1 MIVNFKKKKH
11 MNTTINNVKSLT
23 KKSPALKTNAR
34 KLAVRVWMKE
44 LKELGVNPV
53 IYSIS
58 DFLNMYSDGTI
69 SSAVTISRA
78 SKKID

>member
-1 MIVNFKKKKH
+1 
-11 MNTTINNVKSLT
+11 MNTTIKNVKSLT

-44 LKELGVNPV
+44 LKELGINTA

-58 DFLNMYSDGTI
+58 DFMNMYSDGTL
-69 SSAVTISRA
+69 SSATTIARA

>member
-1 MIVNFKKKKH
+1 